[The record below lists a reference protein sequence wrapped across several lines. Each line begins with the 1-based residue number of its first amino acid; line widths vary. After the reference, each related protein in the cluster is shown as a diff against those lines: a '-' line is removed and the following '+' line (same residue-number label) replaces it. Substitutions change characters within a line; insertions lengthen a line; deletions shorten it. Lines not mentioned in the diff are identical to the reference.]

1 MTPWTRGHRIGA
13 TVNRVTASGIP
24 HLLAATVALQGSAY
38 LVQLVVAHI
47 LAPAQFGYVRILD
60 AAIALLLIPASLSM
74 SSAIATFVPKAK
86 DAGERRRIFVTS
98 MAVSLGAALAI
109 SLIVTVLSLRLW
121 GNSLLGSY
129 IRVFVWVLPFMTVSR
144 NVIGYYQ
151 GNGRIQDMA
160 RFNVYSAAITLVL
173 VTLLTNVLNL
183 VGWLIGR
190 LLGETLF
197 AAVLLATVRR
207 DVSWNFDFAIARSIL
222 RFGLF
227 ASLGFALDR
236 LINTADTLYL
246 AYIQRDPR
254 AVAVYGIASIAYL
267 SLLLVPAAVSAALY
281 PRLARLSDAN
291 DALRYAWRIMRANV
305 VLMIPVTFLAYF
317 SVPFLSLALFGS
329 SYQGVAPVFHVMAL
343 AIIPTTMLSV
353 LGVFFFSQGR
363 ADLSFYGNLVG
374 AAGLLL
380 LDLILIPKYG
390 VIGAAI
396 GLVLASVVRLTAFAL
411 LTAGIVRGAEPRSAM
426 PT

>member
-1 MTPWTRGHRIGA
+1 M
-13 TVNRVTASGIP
+13 
-24 HLLAATVALQGSAY
+24 
-38 LVQLVVAHI
+38 
-47 LAPAQFGYVRILD
+47 
-60 AAIALLLIPASLSM
+60 ALLLIPASLSM

-86 DAGERRRIFVTS
+86 DSNERRRIFFTS
-98 MAVSLGAALAI
+98 LVLSLGAALAV
-109 SLIVTVLSLRLW
+109 SSIVTLLSLLVW

-144 NVIGYYQ
+144 NVLGYYQ
-151 GNGRIQDMA
+151 GNARIQEMA
-160 RFNVYSAAITLVL
+160 RFNVYSAAITLAL
-173 VTLLTNVLNL
+173 VTLLTNALNL
-183 VGWLIGR
+183 TGWLIGR

-197 AAVLLATVRR
+197 AAVLLGTVRR
-207 DVSWNFDFAIARSIL
+207 DVRWNFDLAIARTIV

-236 LINTADTLYL
+236 LISTADTLYL

-254 AVAVYGIASIAYL
+254 SVAVYGIASIAYL
-267 SLLLVPAAVSAALY
+267 SVLLVPAAVSAALY
-281 PRLARLSDAN
+281 PRLARLSDTN

-305 VLMIPVTFLAYF
+305 LLVIPIAFLAYF
-317 SVPFLSLALFGS
+317 SVPVLAFALFGAT
-329 SYQGVAPVFHVMAL
+329 YQGVAPVFHVMAL
-343 AIIPTTMLSV
+343 AIIPTTMVGV
-353 LGVFFFSQGR
+353 LGVFFFAQGR

-396 GLVLASVVRLTAFAL
+396 GVVLASVVRLTAFAVL
-411 LTAGIVRGAEPRSAM
+411 AAAIARSGARPNPDIGSNA
-426 PT
+426 